1 MVRTVRRRAAQAS
14 VQRSPAQAVQ
24 IAAEGRGSGE
34 ADHHLRRRLD
44 ARFAPDVLRELR
56 AELAVDLAETVA
68 RHVRERAA
76 DRAQG
81 RRLADGL
88 PVESV
93 AIALRYLDELRQH
106 VFRDLFGR
114 LLRGLPRDPGQ
125 QARQALH
132 ERALHRYHRGPAG
145 GHDLRDQR
153 CGERVCQRPQHFR
166 GRHGDRDQHAV
177 LGVLDVQRLL
187 PQRRR
192 LRPSTLDVVRAQR
205 AQIAREVRKIVLDV
219 ATDVRRHVLR
229 QLVETLARRRDVA
242 RDLVPLRGQ
251 LAELVLVA
259 LRPGVT
265 RDDVEDPVQAG
276 IHHQAHRE

>member
-1 MVRTVRRRAAQAS
+1 M
-14 VQRSPAQAVQ
+14 AV
-24 IAAEGRGSGE
+24 
-34 ADHHLRRRLD
+34 
-44 ARFAPDVLRELR
+44 
-56 AELAVDLAETVA
+56 
-68 RHVRERAA
+68 
-76 DRAQG
+76 
-81 RRLADGL
+81 
-88 PVESV
+88 
-93 AIALRYLDELRQH
+93 ALRDLDELRQH

-114 LLRGLPRDPGQ
+114 LLRRLAGDAGQ
-125 QARQALH
+125 QARQTPD
-132 ERALHRYHRGPAG
+132 ERALHRHHRGPAG
-145 GHDLRDQR
+145 RHDLRDQR
-153 CGERVCQRPQHFR
+153 CRERVRQRPQHFR

-187 PQRRR
+187 SQRRR
-192 LRPSTLDVVRAQR
+192 LRSRALDVVRAQR
-205 AQIAREVRKIVLDV
+205 AQVAREVREVLLDV

-251 LAELVLVA
+251 LAQLVLVA